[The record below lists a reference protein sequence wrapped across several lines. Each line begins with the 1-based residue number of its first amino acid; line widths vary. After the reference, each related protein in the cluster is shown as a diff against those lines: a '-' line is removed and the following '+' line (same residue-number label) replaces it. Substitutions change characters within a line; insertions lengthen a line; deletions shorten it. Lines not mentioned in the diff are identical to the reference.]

1 MSFIDMDTIVA
12 AFVIIN
18 VILLAVS
25 LKLGRSQS
33 TPSLDDLM
41 RKVAENAGKTNDNA

>member
-1 MSFIDMDTIVA
+1 MSFIDLDMIVA

-18 VILLAVS
+18 VILLAAS

-41 RKVAENAGKTNDNA
+41 RTVADNARKAADKS

>member
-1 MSFIDMDTIVA
+1 MSIVNIDLIVA
-12 AFVIIN
+12 GFVIIN
-18 VILLAVS
+18 VILLAAS

-41 RKVAENAGKTNDNA
+41 RTVAENAGKAKD

>member
-1 MSFIDMDTIVA
+1 MSFIDIDMIVA

-18 VILLAVS
+18 VILLAAS

-41 RKVAENAGKTNDNA
+41 RKVAENANQADDKA